1 MNKFK
6 INKGKIVILFDGL
19 CTICNTGIRILNKIS
34 NNFRITICPMESAK
48 GIEILKSINIENSPD
63 TIIVI
68 DENNYYTNSKAIKKI
83 VSTFTGLAA
92 ILKIIYIIPNFIIN
106 IFYNLIA
113 KNRYKFFK
121 KHEICPLSN
130 LKEKMNLEILN

>member
-1 MNKFK
+1 MNKFN
-6 INKGKIVILFDGL
+6 INKGKIIILFDGL
-19 CTICNTGIRILNKIS
+19 CTNCNTGIRILNKIL
-34 NNFRITICPMESAK
+34 NNSRITICPMESNK
-48 GIEILKSINIENSPD
+48 GIEILKSINIQNRPD

-68 DENNYYTNSKAIKKI
+68 DENYFYTNSKAIKKI
-83 VSTFTGLAA
+83 VSTFTGLKA

-106 IFYNLIA
+106 IFYNLTA

-121 KHEICPLSN
+121 KHEICPLNN